1 MAQKMRER
9 TIAFYEIV
17 SFESASQDRFQGEV
31 DWQGFLTAIETEPL
45 NGRTWFGERTLLGVA
60 QFQDDRQ
67 HLMLHRVK
75 GADEWLAVANFENGQ
90 ISELESA
97 AGQGYL
103 ETSVIC
109 FAGFGNIVGIME
121 GSTSAP
127 THKSLENW
135 LNFMKATTDK
145 VAIRPLMAG
154 AEVDMLRRA
163 SGIQRIDF
171 RVGKLDRLGDKHG
184 RLATTLKMLGRDY
197 GDARVTLTI
206 SIPRGKPKP
215 GEQDQRQKLYEDVLE
230 LDDVI
235 ESAADKAQAKLLFM
249 EGDDYGRARLTELV
263 EHHVTAKRRVAA
275 VDDDGKSIR
284 IRGAIEAIMGEIIT
298 HEDALKGCIVTP
310 GP

>member
-109 FAGFGNIVGIME
+109 FA
-121 GSTSAP
+121 
-127 THKSLENW
+127 
-135 LNFMKATTDK
+135 
-145 VAIRPLMAG
+145 
-154 AEVDMLRRA
+154 
-163 SGIQRIDF
+163 
-171 RVGKLDRLGDKHG
+171 
-184 RLATTLKMLGRDY
+184 
-197 GDARVTLTI
+197 
-206 SIPRGKPKP
+206 
-215 GEQDQRQKLYEDVLE
+215 
-230 LDDVI
+230 
-235 ESAADKAQAKLLFM
+235 
-249 EGDDYGRARLTELV
+249 
-263 EHHVTAKRRVAA
+263 
-275 VDDDGKSIR
+275 
-284 IRGAIEAIMGEIIT
+284 
-298 HEDALKGCIVTP
+298 
-310 GP
+310 